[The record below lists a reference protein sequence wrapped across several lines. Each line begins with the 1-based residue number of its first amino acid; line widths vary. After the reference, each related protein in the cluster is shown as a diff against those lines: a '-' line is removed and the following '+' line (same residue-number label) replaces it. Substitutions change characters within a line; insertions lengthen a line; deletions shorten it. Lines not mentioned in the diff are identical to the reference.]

1 MKRLVCNLVITTSLL
16 LASCTVPPAKTNDTS
31 LVHTGQA
38 IYEVQVK
45 EGLSYQDVID
55 SLKSLSE
62 GENYVNP
69 ANFPIHEQM
78 KKRDIDSQGV
88 KEVRTYCNLAQG
100 ADIILDH
107 PEFLVY
113 APCRIAIYEKLDV
126 NHQRKLFLA
135 LARPTHDL
143 QNIKNPTPRALKAA
157 QTLEDT
163 LIRILNKA
171 SRGDI

>member
-1 MKRLVCNLVITTSLL
+1 MNPRFYCLLAGACLL
-16 LASCTVPPAKTNDTS
+16 LAGCAGSAVLADKVNKADAVS
-31 LVHTGQA
+31 A

-45 EGLSYQDVID
+45 NGVTYQDVID

-62 GENYVNP
+62 GENFVNP
-69 ANFPIHEQM
+69 ANFAIHEQM
-78 KKRDIDSQGV
+78 KKRDIDPQGI
-88 KEVRTYCNLAQG
+88 KEVHAFCNLALG
-100 ADIILDH
+100 AEIILDH

-113 APCRIAIYEKLDV
+113 APCRVAIYEKPDANL
-126 NHQRKLFLA
+126 QRKLFLA

-143 QNIKNPTPRALKAA
+143 QNIKNPTARALKAA

-163 LIRILNKA
+163 LIRIINKA